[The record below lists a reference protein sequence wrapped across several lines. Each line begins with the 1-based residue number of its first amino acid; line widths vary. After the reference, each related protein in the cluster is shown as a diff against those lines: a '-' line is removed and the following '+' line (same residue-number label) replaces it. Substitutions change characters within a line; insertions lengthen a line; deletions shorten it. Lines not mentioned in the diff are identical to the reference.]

1 MFRELNELIEY
12 DQRQQQLSELRMIR
26 RGMGIPDP
34 PKAKPKSGKGWI
46 ILLIVGIVTCL
57 AWCLGLLGI

>member
-34 PKAKPKSGKGWI
+34 PKAELKSGKGWI
-46 ILLIVGIVTCL
+46 ILLIVGIAICL
-57 AWCLGLLGI
+57 AWCLGLLGV